1 MTDWLEPL
9 IKDTEILREKTA
21 KIRKETEILKEWE
34 ENIIEPVDYSYYGLT
49 LKNTCVLCPEQY
61 DVYYGDTLC
70 GYMRLRHGYFRTE
83 YYENPEDEYG
93 LSEEIVY
100 HSDTKGGGRF
110 LCEEREEHLKRG
122 AEAIIKRIDTTSKDC

>member
-1 MTDWLEPL
+1 M
-9 IKDTEILREKTA
+9 ILKT
-21 KIRKETEILKEWE
+21 LKEWE

-122 AEAIIKRIDTTSKDC
+122 AEAIIKRIDTTSKDCYNTHKEAKNL

>member
-1 MTDWLEPL
+1 MTTPP
-9 IKDTEILREKTA
+9 KTA
-21 KIRKETEILKEWE
+21 IILTKSQNIMTKKLISME

-70 GYMRLRHGYFRTE
+70 GYMRLRHGYFSTE
-83 YYENPEDEYG
+83 YYENPEDEYR
-93 LSEEIVY
+93 LYEEIVY
-100 HSDTKGGGRF
+100 YSDTKGGGRF

-122 AEAIIKRIDTTSKDC
+122 AEAIIKRIDTTPQKLL

>member
-1 MTDWLEPL
+1 MTTIYSHAHKIIMTDWLEPL
-9 IKDTEILREKTA
+9 IKD
-21 KIRKETEILKEWE
+21 TEILKEWE

-70 GYMRLRHGYFRTE
+70 GYMRLRHGYFTTE
-83 YYENPEDEYG
+83 YYETPEDEYG

-122 AEAIIKRIDTTSKDC
+122 AEAIIKRIDTLH

>member
-70 GYMRLRHGYFRTE
+70 GYMRLRHGYFTTE
-83 YYENPEDEYG
+83 YYENPRRVG
-93 LSEEIVY
+93 LSDEIVY

>member
-9 IKDTEILREKTA
+9 IKD
-21 KIRKETEILKEWE
+21 TEILKEWE

-83 YYENPEDEYG
+83 YYENPRRVG
-93 LSEEIVY
+93 LSDEIVY

-122 AEAIIKRIDTTSKDC
+122 AEAIIKRIDTTKDC